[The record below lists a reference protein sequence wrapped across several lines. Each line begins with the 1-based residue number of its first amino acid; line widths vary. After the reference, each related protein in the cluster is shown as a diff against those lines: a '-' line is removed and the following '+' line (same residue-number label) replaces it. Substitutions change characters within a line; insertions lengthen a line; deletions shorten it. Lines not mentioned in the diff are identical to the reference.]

1 MYELTNDEETRLRET
16 INGMTTDQ
24 KLFVFC
30 ELAKFV
36 ANDYRAEFSEK
47 ELDKDTAKL
56 VFIENAADIVSD
68 IESI

>member
-1 MYELTNDEETRLRET
+1 MYELTNNEKTRLRET

-24 KLFVFC
+24 KLFMFG

-36 ANDYRAEFSEK
+36 ATDYRTEFSEE

-68 IESI
+68 IESM